1 MQLGE
6 RAPGQS
12 AKLHLAVR
20 ASGEDEQIAW
30 RDPEELADGLGD
42 RHLSFRGDASRAHGF
57 LSSFFRISLH

>member
-6 RAPGQS
+6 RASGES

-20 ASGEDEQIAW
+20 ASGEDEQITL
-30 RDPEELADGLGD
+30 RDPEELADGLWD

-57 LSSFFRISLH
+57 LSSFMSISLH